1 MLREL
6 RPDTPGPL
14 SAFTISQ
21 FIRTIVEPA
30 EAILRH
36 MLLLMAAQ
44 LAPHAR
50 KPALP
55 APSHPRAGGDRAQP
69 DKAPKPR
76 TPLFRLFDPA
86 PRELQSPPADKHR
99 ARPRT
104 PRIPKP
110 ILTAEE
116 ALAALNAKFEARL
129 AALTAAALDPD
140 AAARRLL
147 ARLRR
152 DKPATCPISPAMPE
166 GLKGMRTPTYRDTFR
181 ALTNVTAPVWQQ
193 LTDTS

>member
-1 MLREL
+1 
-6 RPDTPGPL
+6 
-14 SAFTISQ
+14 
-21 FIRTIVEPA
+21 
-30 EAILRH
+30 

-69 DKAPKPR
+69 DKTPKPR

-86 PRELQSPPADKHR
+86 PRQPTDH
-99 ARPRT
+99 PRT
-104 PRIPKP
+104 APAQPRAPRLPKP
-110 ILTAEE
+110 IPTPEE
-116 ALAALNAKFEARL
+116 ALARLNAKFEARL

-166 GLKGMRTPTYRDTFR
+166 GLKGMRTPTYRDTFQ
-181 ALTNVTAPVWQQ
+181 ALVKYAAPVWQQ